1 MLFAER
7 LGPHLAIGWTMGV
20 LVSAAGVALSFQLDL
35 PTGAAIVATFGA
47 ALLLV
52 AAYRRAFRRAPE
64 KSAVNGKPETA
75 V

>member
-1 MLFAER
+1 
-7 LGPHLAIGWTMGV
+7 MGV

-52 AAYRRAFRRAPE
+52 AVYRKAFHRPAIEASPRLEEPDRQ
-64 KSAVNGKPETA
+64 AVRSGK
-75 V
+75 